1 MSNGHSSA
9 ARDGGDASVV
19 GTRYRRSN
27 PGVPRRTLKRTQR
40 ERLLDATVELSA
52 KRGYHA
58 VSITELCARAGV
70 SPGTF
75 YEHFESKEECFLAA
89 YRACAERI
97 FGPMRAVTTN
107 GDWFAAAHR
116 ALDTLL
122 GGLQDEPDA
131 GRLLFIEALGAG
143 PVIRDARRRVLLEFE
158 RRTEEL
164 LDRIPAS
171 STAPDV
177 PLMALIGALRH
188 IISRH
193 LRTRTEDELPA
204 LLDDGLRWLSAYAVP
219 GGQPRWSTSPQAL
232 LDPAREASPPV
243 SFAPETL
250 PPGSHGLSAG
260 VIARSQRTRLIYATA
275 QVMMAKGYQGTKISD
290 IVAAAR
296 VARPVFYEHFADKE
310 QAFLEAQQHP
320 TQYILDRCAEAYFSA
335 DDWPERMWRHLRT
348 LLRLIVENPALSHL
362 RLVESYA
369 AGPTAIRRAEEITR
383 SFTIFLEEGYRY
395 RPEAGELPRLCSQAI
410 TGAIFEIIQRHVA
423 AGRWAELPG
432 HLPQLTY
439 IAAAPF
445 TGPREASMLVE
456 QMMRRDPTAAQ
467 I

>member
-1 MSNGHSSA
+1 
-9 ARDGGDASVV
+9 
-19 GTRYRRSN
+19 
-27 PGVPRRTLKRTQR
+27 VPRRTLKRTQR

-70 SPGTF
+70 SPATF
-75 YEHFESKEECFLAA
+75 YEHFQSKEQCFLAA
-89 YRACAERI
+89 YRGCAEGI
-97 FGPMRAVTTN
+97 FGPMRGVATN
-107 GDWFAAAHR
+107 GDWFGAAHR

-122 GGLQDEPDA
+122 AGLQDQPDA

-143 PVIRDARRRVLLEFE
+143 PVIRDERRLVLLEFE

-164 LDRIPAS
+164 LNRAPS
-171 STAPDV
+171 SATVPDV
-177 PLMALIGALRH
+177 PLTALIGALRH

-204 LLDDGLRWLSAYAVP
+204 LLDDGLRWLAAYSVP
-219 GGQPRWSTSPQAL
+219 GGQTRWSTSPQAVL
-232 LDPAREASPPV
+232 EPAGEFSPPA
-243 SFAPETL
+243 SFSPETL
-250 PPGSHGLSAG
+250 PPGTHGLSAG

-310 QAFLEAQQHP
+310 QVFLDAQQHP

-335 DDWPERMWRHLRT
+335 DQWPRRMWRHLHT
-348 LLRLIVENPALSHL
+348 LLRLIAANPPLSHL

-383 SFTIFLEEGYRY
+383 SFAIFLEEGYRY
-395 RPEAGELPRLCSQAI
+395 RPEAGLLPRLCSPAI
-410 TGAIFEIIQRHVA
+410 TGAIFEIIQRHAA
-423 AGRWAELPG
+423 AGQWAELPRY
-432 HLPQLTY
+432 LPQLTY
-439 IAAAPF
+439 IATAPF
-445 TGPREASMLVE
+445 TGPREAIELVE
-456 QMMRRDPTAAQ
+456 EMKSSERMAARS
-467 I
+467 